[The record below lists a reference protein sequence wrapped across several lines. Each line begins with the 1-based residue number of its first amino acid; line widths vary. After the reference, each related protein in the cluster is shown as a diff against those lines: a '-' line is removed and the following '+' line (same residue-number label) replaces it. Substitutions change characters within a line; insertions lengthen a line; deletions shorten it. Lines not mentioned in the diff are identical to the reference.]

1 MIRVQSPFGTKRI
14 EITNDSLSA
23 LYDKVVTEFNIESK
37 THWRLYSDRNKN
49 NLLPNT
55 RNTNAKDLLSHG
67 EMIFLFPV
75 ESSTTSEEVSN
86 ASCIEDDVDIELA
99 KQDGKIQRGRDEQ
112 L

>member
-1 MIRVQSPFGTKRI
+1 
-14 EITNDSLSA
+14 LST
-23 LYDKVVTEFNIESK
+23 LYDKVIAEFKIENK
-37 THWRLYSDRNKN
+37 TQWRLYSDRNRN

-75 ESSTTSEEVSN
+75 ESSNTSKDLSSENCV
-86 ASCIEDDVDIELA
+86 EDDVDIELT

>member
-1 MIRVQSPFGTKRI
+1 L
-14 EITNDSLSA
+14 EN
-23 LYDKVVTEFNIESK
+23 K
-37 THWRLYSDRNKN
+37 TQWRLYSDRNRN

-75 ESSTTSEEVSN
+75 ESSTPSEDLSN
-86 ASCIEDDVDIELA
+86 ATCVEDDVDIELA